1 MYDVLPEVLSVLACV
16 QCVELSVETCP
27 GRTPLFCSSACRHFA
42 EAYPRLARA
51 FPWGLQKCFLARL
64 RLALTSWPKSL
75 QIYFNLWQ
83 LVTLY
88 ETQNLFRYRFPLTL
102 LRMDIYTHFSLN
114 KYVIHFLNLFWY
126 LEKVKVVLFYL
137 FNCACSFVLKVYKGD
152 ETTFQI
158 SGLQVNTDY
167 RFRVCVCRRC
177 LDTSQELSGP
187 FSPSVAFM
195 LQRNEIMLA
204 GEMGS
209 IDNPKIKN
217 MIPTDEQFAA
227 LIVLGFASLSIIFA
241 CILQYFFMK

>member
-1 MYDVLPEVLSVLACV
+1 MYDVLPEVLSVPACV

-27 GRTPLFCSSACRHFA
+27 GRTSPFCSSACRHFA
-42 EAYPRLARA
+42 ETYPRLARA
-51 FPWGLQKCFLARL
+51 FPWGLQKCFLTRL
-64 RLALTSWPKSL
+64 RLDLTSWPKSL
-75 QIYFNLWQ
+75 HNLPLFMTTCDFVWN
-83 LVTLY
+83 
-88 ETQNLFRYRFPLTL
+88 ENLFTYGFPLLL

-114 KYVIHFLNLFWY
+114 KYVIRFLNLFWY

-137 FNCACSFVLKVYKGD
+137 FNCACCFVLKVYKGD

-204 GEMGS
+204 GEVGS